1 MYEDYKVVLEPKHIV
16 QIKEIYTRA
25 QESDEPHHY
34 IANSTMFYLCK
45 GFTTMTRSG
54 GNSFVIISQ
63 MHNDCIEIFKM
74 SSMGKITHS
83 HTLKYCNDEDYLFQL
98 SLVCDFD
105 LTLDDMNLMIGIRN
119 NIVKE

>member
-1 MYEDYKVVLEPKHIV
+1 MYEDYKVVLEPKHLIQV
-16 QIKEIYTRA
+16 KKIYTRA

-34 IANSTMFYLCK
+34 IANNTMFYLYK

-54 GNSFVIISQ
+54 GNFYVISQ
-63 MHNDCIEIFKM
+63 MHNDHIEIFKM
-74 SSMGKITHS
+74 GSMGKITHS
-83 HTLKYCNDEDYLFQL
+83 HTLKYCNGEDYLFQL

-105 LTLDDMNLMIGIRN
+105 LTLDDMNLMIGIRD